1 MAGLTAGQPRYGGQP
16 GAPVKSAAN
25 ERESKKDFKFQISNL
40 KSCFDSRSFALVRG
54 LILLLLALFL
64 RPVCSHSLP
73 CPPESQRIGGP
84 LVGAGPTFRDIR
96 SLSDAHPCDQG
107 GDAAPAS
114 FVFDAG

>member
-73 CPPESQRIGGP
+73 CPPESQRIGGQ
-84 LVGAGPTFRDIR
+84 LVGGGRNSPDIR
-96 SLSDAHPCDQG
+96 SFADAHRCAPG
-107 GDAAPAS
+107 G
-114 FVFDAG
+114 V

>member
-73 CPPESQRIGGP
+73 CPPESQRIGGHP
-84 LVGAGPTFRDIR
+84 LGDGRTSRHLPSFSA
-96 SLSDAHPCDQG
+96 AH
-107 GDAAPAS
+107 
-114 FVFDAG
+114 